1 MIANP
6 VVLTTSSTI
15 SIEGDLSED
24 GQSDDL
30 SDSDEPVVIPPTW
43 TSLRFTHLVIL
54 IPLSLLIV
62 PVLALLPISSWYSN
76 GLDSYY
82 SFFKTFF
89 TPFWMGCLGFLA
101 CFGLKKSI
109 VESLIQFL
117 SRRQHRSHSS
127 RNALYLALCLIFQ
140 VTLTELLR
148 LAILINQKDRN
159 LESRP
164 SLSNVNF
171 QHDLRSFP
179 ARQNSTFDCN
189 IYFFI
194 AFWVGLGWSL
204 LELLVLGCSDW
215 IHQVL
220 LYKHVLLENG
230 EEEEESGI
238 PGKGKCSR
246 VVESTSQL
254 ISAAE
259 ADHLGIEEPLLFL
272 NGQSPNLSKTT
283 STAHDHLMS
292 KGPPASN
299 KRVFQSSSD
308 VSRTPDTATFS
319 MSTEGTPV
327 KLTSA
332 IKSNVQIGEGT
343 YHVIEADAANLTGRE
358 SSQDEDVGE
367 IEQLRAGMESLER
380 QSVEQA
386 IGLALWQIPW
396 FIVWIWRLNSALL
409 TVTLSLILAKGVF
422 PTQSNPTATNS
433 ISYMILVIIF
443 KSVIVILWSF
453 QAKSIGVVKLTYI
466 TLIICLIGFVGCL
479 GLWGFL
485 T

>member
-24 GQSDDL
+24 GQSDNF

-43 TSLRFTHLVIL
+43 TSLRFTHLLIL
-54 IPLSLLIV
+54 IPVSLIIV
-62 PVLALLPISSWYSN
+62 PALALLPISLWYSN
-76 GLDSYY
+76 GLDSYH
-82 SFFKTFF
+82 SFFRTFF

-117 SRRQHRSHSS
+117 SQRKHPLHSS
-127 RNALYLALCLIFQ
+127 SSSLQLGLCLVFQ
-140 VTLTELLR
+140 VTLTELVR
-148 LAILINQKDRN
+148 FAILIHQREPN
-159 LESRP
+159 LENRP
-164 SLSNVNF
+164 FSNSHIQPAF
-171 QHDLRSFP
+171 KTYS

-194 AFWVGLGWSL
+194 TFWVGLGWSL

-230 EEEEESGI
+230 EEGNESGI
-238 PGKGKCSR
+238 LGKRKCSR
-246 VVESTSQL
+246 VVQSPSQL

-259 ADHLGIEEPLLFL
+259 ADHLDIEEPLLGL
-272 NGQSPNLSKTT
+272 DGQSPNPSKTT
-283 STAHDHLMS
+283 PSSHNNLKS
-292 KGPPASN
+292 KGPLASN
-299 KRVFQSSSD
+299 RIAFQSSFD
-308 VSRTPDTATFS
+308 DSRTPDTATFS
-319 MSTEGTPV
+319 MNTEGTPV

-343 YHVIEADAANLTGRE
+343 YHVIESDPVNLIGCE
-358 SSQDEDVGE
+358 FSQDEDVGE
-367 IEQLRAGMESLER
+367 IEELRAGMESLER

-396 FIVWIWRLNSALL
+396 FIIWIWRLNSALL
-409 TVTLSLILAKGVF
+409 TVTLSMILAKGVF
-422 PTQSNPTATNS
+422 PTSSNPNATT
-433 ISYMILVIIF
+433 YLGYLILVIIF

-453 QAKSIGVVKLTYI
+453 QAKSLGVVQLTYI

-479 GLWGFL
+479 SLWGLL